1 MEDDIKKIK
10 SNPMRRI
17 VTPPKNKPDLTAI
30 ENMDDLSAGIN
41 GMVELNKSMDWKLWE
56 ILKIMQKIEKKLDNG
71 SEANE

>member
-17 VTPPKNKPDLTAI
+17 VTPPKNKSDLTAI